1 MLRWIVLLA
10 VLCLPLMGCALADRK
25 EVVYVEPDWF
35 YQDAPDE
42 SDGAPVATAPT
53 SDP

>member
-10 VLCLPLMGCALADRK
+10 VLCLSLMGCALAHRE
-25 EVVYVEPDWF
+25 EVVYVEPDWV
-35 YQDAPDE
+35 YQDAPYT
-42 SDGAPVATAPT
+42 SDGDPVATAPT